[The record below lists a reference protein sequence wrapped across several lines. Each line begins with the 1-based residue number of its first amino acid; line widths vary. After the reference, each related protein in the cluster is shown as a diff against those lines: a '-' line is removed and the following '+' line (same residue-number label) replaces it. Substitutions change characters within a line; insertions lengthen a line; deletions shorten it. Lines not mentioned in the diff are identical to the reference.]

1 MAQEQSAQV
10 KMIWRVFYLL
20 LFVTA
25 IEFALAYMMDRSTLR
40 VAIFIG
46 LTLFKAFYIV
56 AEFMHLKHEVKALI
70 WTIVVPCIFVFW
82 LLVALLYE
90 GNAVIDA
97 RGWKAP
103 AAASVKK

>member
-20 LFVTA
+20 LIVTA

-40 VAIFIG
+40 VSIFIG

-90 GNAVIDA
+90 GDSVIVA
-97 RGWKAP
+97 RDWKAP
-103 AAASVKK
+103 SAATVKK

>member
-10 KMIWRVFYLL
+10 KMIWKVFYLL

-70 WTIVVPCIFVFW
+70 WTIVIPCVFVFW

-90 GNAVIDA
+90 GDAVIDA

-103 AAASVKK
+103 SAETVKK